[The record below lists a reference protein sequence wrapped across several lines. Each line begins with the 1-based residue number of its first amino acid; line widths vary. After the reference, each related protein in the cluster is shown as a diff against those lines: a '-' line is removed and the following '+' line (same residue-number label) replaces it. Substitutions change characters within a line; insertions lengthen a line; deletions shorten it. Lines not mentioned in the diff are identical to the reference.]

1 MSNIHLLTRK
11 LTFDLNIMNFSTS
24 ALYFEILTN
33 YTSRIRLDCQIVLF
47 VSLFCGLGGV
57 PTSFHLP
64 LLNTDLKFFFLVLY
78 HFIFHSS
85 SANTFIAKTLN
96 AQGQESASKGRNSIV
111 GTIKI
116 RLVCDTFER
125 LTQRVRTFLQRG
137 ACQVA
142 IEAV

>member
-33 YTSRIRLDCQIVLF
+33 YTSRIRLDC
-47 VSLFCGLGGV
+47 SFCV
-57 PTSFHLP
+57 SFHLP

-78 HFIFHSS
+78 HFIFYSS
-85 SANTFIAKTLN
+85 SANTFIAKTVN